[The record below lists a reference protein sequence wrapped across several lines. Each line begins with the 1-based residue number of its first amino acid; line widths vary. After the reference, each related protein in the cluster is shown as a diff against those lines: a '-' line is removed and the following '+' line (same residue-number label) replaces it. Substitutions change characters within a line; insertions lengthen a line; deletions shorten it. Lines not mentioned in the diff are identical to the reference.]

1 MNPEQWSGLV
11 RVFVTAAL
19 APGSYLVVK
28 GILTPDQAAQLA
40 PAIVTM
46 VTVGGGALIGW
57 WSTHAH
63 SASAAA
69 AAVNSNSVPGVMAV
83 RESSALAAGI
93 PPVIVTSDG
102 VIKDAPPAPL
112 SASAKPELKP

>member
-1 MNPEQWSGLV
+1 MKMNPEQWSGLI
-11 RVFVTAAL
+11 RVVVTAAL

-40 PAIVTM
+40 PSIVTI

-63 SASAAA
+63 SQSAVV
-69 AAVNSNSVPGVMAV
+69 AAVNSNSVPGVKVV
-83 RESSALAAGI
+83 RESS
-93 PPVIVTSDG
+93 PSPTVIVTSDG

-112 SASAKPELKP
+112 PSSAKPELKP